1 MFDISKLLASSIE
14 ASLAEWDEIGRQEF
28 LDRHSLHGA
37 FKYVIVSDSK
47 QYDAKAILV
56 RAARRQ
62 VSDDS
67 LALSEF
73 GTTEAT
79 VAEPLRKLGFT
90 VRPKEQLVETSGDMF
105 TELVLKLRE
114 TWDAYRSGD
123 RTSKVH
129 PVHKLVVN
137 DIPSVIESWTPGSEN
152 YKIVGSDGQGNILR
166 TPWFAI
172 LNRDV
177 TESAT
182 RGYYLVYLVSANL
195 EKLVLALGF
204 GATQFERQ
212 YGRTKKMFAA
222 LDMAVNNMRTNSQHL
237 VKKSLDET
245 LSRNNAQP
253 VELDNS
259 KDFHLTSYEHCT
271 IYSLVYEISNL
282 PSESEMKND
291 YLEFLNL
298 YNNMCDSLLLA
309 DVDSYVFELV
319 DENELQTEVKLE
331 DFEPLVFKKRKG
343 KESSSRNS
351 QSYRYTKKSDKVG
364 KIGEEIVFEFEKK
377 KLVEGGRDDL
387 AQKVNLHRNDASNR
401 TPGWDVSSFE
411 LTGEEIFIEVK
422 SSEGQKISEVE
433 LTVNEWFQA
442 KENSE
447 NNKYKIYLVSDV
459 FSYPRIKVIN
469 NPAKLVSQE
478 LLELNIA
485 RYQLLLGK
493 REK

>member
-1 MFDISKLLASSIE
+1 M
-14 ASLAEWDEIGRQEF
+14 ASLARSF
-28 LDRHSLHGA
+28 STA
-37 FKYVIVSDSK
+37 V
-47 QYDAKAILV
+47 
-56 RAARRQ
+56 
-62 VSDDS
+62 
-67 LALSEF
+67 
-73 GTTEAT
+73 
-79 VAEPLRKLGFT
+79 
-90 VRPKEQLVETSGDMF
+90 
-105 TELVLKLRE
+105 TELSN
-114 TWDAYRSGD
+114 TWEGYRS
-123 RTSKVH
+123 RKTTQKSH
-129 PVHKLVVN
+129 PVHVLVV
-137 DIPSVIESWTPGSEN
+137 DEIPSILESWTPNSDK
-152 YKIVGSDGQGNILR
+152 YKLVGSDGQGNILR

-172 LNRDV
+172 LNLDV
-177 TESAT
+177 TDSAT
-182 RGYYLVYLVSANL
+182 KGYYLVYLVSANL

-237 VKKSLDET
+237 VEKSLKNT
-245 LSRNNAQP
+245 LSRNNARP
-253 VELDNS
+253 VKLDNS
-259 KDFHLTSYEHCT
+259 NDFHLTSYEHCT
-271 IYSLVYEISNL
+271 IYSLVYEISDL
-282 PSESEMKND
+282 PSESEMKSD

-351 QSYRYTKKSDKVG
+351 QSYRYSKKSDKVG

-433 LTVNEWFQA
+433 LTINEWFQA
-442 KENSE
+442 EKNSE

-459 FSYPRIKVIN
+459 FSNPRIKIVN
-469 NPAKLVSQE
+469 NPAKLVLENS
-478 LLELNIA
+478 LELNVA

-493 REK
+493 RES